1 MDRVVNLM
9 PAVDLDPG
17 TELPGLDVGPF
28 TLTDFVRWAAYQEN
42 WLRIHYDRAYATQH
56 ARGTDCIQS
65 GHHRTALLTRMI
77 TDWLGTRGRLVR
89 LAVRHTGPVFPG
101 DSIRCR
107 GRIRSS
113 TPGGGETV
121 VDLDISA
128 VTTDARLVSEGTA
141 SVRIASRAPGERR
154 QEQP

>member
-1 MDRVVNLM
+1 MDRVVDLM
-9 PAVDLDPG
+9 PAVGLNPG
-17 TELPGLDVGPF
+17 TELPGLEVGPF

-42 WLRIHYDRAYATQH
+42 WLRIHYDRAYATQRVH
-56 ARGTDCIQS
+56 GADCIQS

-89 LAVRHTGPVFPG
+89 LAVRHTAPVFPG

-113 TPGGGETV
+113 TLGGGEMV
-121 VDLDISA
+121 VELDISA

-141 SVRIASRAPGERR
+141 VVGIASPAPGERR
-154 QEQP
+154 REQR